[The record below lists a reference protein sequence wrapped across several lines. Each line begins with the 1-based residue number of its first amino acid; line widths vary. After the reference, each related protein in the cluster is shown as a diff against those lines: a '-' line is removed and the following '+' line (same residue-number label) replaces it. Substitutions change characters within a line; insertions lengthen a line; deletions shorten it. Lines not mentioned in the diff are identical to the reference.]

1 MRTAGRIL
9 LWLFIGVLGSALIG
23 FVAIASIEYQSLP
36 KIGSGGSVFTSFWD
50 RGFVSATGTWVIE
63 DTKQAFPRQTTE
75 IKCYRDEKQCLSA
88 QAEITFGDT
97 LSLQTER
104 MTITSWDANTIVYAS
119 TEPTC
124 VTYVYTITRAS
135 ERVTGQRRPK
145 QSANDHCKQF
155 LEQRVLNLTMR
166 DGFQVWQQL
175 QHEVASKTYPYM
187 WVALGLWWACVVYR
201 AFRRSLRSQI
211 GAKLT

>member
-1 MRTAGRIL
+1 MRKIGHIF
-9 LWLFIGVLGSALIG
+9 LWLFIGILGSLLIG
-23 FVAIASIEYQSLP
+23 FVAIMSIEYQSLP
-36 KIGSGGSVFTSFWD
+36 KISSGGSVFTSFWD

-75 IKCYRDEKQCLSA
+75 IKCYRDEKECLSA

-119 TEPTC
+119 TEPAC

-135 ERVTGQRRPK
+135 QRVTGQRRPK
-145 QSANDHCKQF
+145 PTGDTCKM

-175 QHEVASKTYPYM
+175 QNEVAAKTYPFM
-187 WVALGLWWACVVYR
+187 SATLGLWWAFVIYR
-201 AFRRSLRSQI
+201 MVRRQPALRLQNAI
-211 GAKLT
+211 

>member
-1 MRTAGRIL
+1 MRTIGRIF
-9 LWLFIGVLGSALIG
+9 LWLFIGILGSAFIG
-23 FVAIASIEYQSLP
+23 FVAITSIEYQSLP
-36 KIGSGGSVFTSFWD
+36 KISSGGSVFTSFWD
-50 RGFVSATGTWVIE
+50 RGFVSATGTWIID

-75 IKCYRDEKQCLSA
+75 IKCYRDEKECLSA

-97 LSLQTER
+97 LSVQTER
-104 MTITSWDANTIVYAS
+104 MRITSWDANSIVYAS

-145 QSANDHCKQF
+145 QSTGDACKM

-166 DGFQVWQQL
+166 DGLQVWQQL
-175 QHEVASKTYPYM
+175 QNEIAAKTYPLM
-187 WVALGLWWACVVYR
+187 WAALGLWWAFVIYR
-201 AFRRSLRSQI
+201 MVRRRTTLRLQN
-211 GAKLT
+211 AV